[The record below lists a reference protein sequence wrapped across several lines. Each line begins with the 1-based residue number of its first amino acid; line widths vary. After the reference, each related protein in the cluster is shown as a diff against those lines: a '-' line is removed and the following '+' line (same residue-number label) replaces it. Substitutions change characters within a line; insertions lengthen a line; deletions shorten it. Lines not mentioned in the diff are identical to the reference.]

1 MKSPESKRN
10 WMIFTNGIVYIVIA
24 LFLFFFLFP
33 IFWVIITSLKS
44 RVQTFAIP
52 PVWIFKPIWQSYRAI
67 FTEMQFSHYLLNS
80 AVIAIL
86 NTVLVV
92 FTGSLAAYSI
102 ARFKTGGNNLSFWIL
117 SIRMIPPI
125 VVTVP
130 LFIALNKL
138 RMIDTHLALILLYT
152 TLNLPLAVWI
162 MRAFFMEIPGELEE
176 SAMIDGCSRMQAL
189 WRIVLPLARPGLAA
203 TAIFCFI
210 FSWNEFLFALIFTRI
225 VAKTAP
231 LAMTTLMTEREIYWG
246 NICAGA
252 TLVIVPVIVFSLIV
266 QKHIVRG
273 LTFGAIK

>member
-1 MKSPESKRN
+1 MEYPRSRIN
-10 WMIFTNGIVYIVIA
+10 WSIFTNSIIYIVIA

-33 IFWVIITSLKS
+33 IFWVITTSLKL

-52 PVWIFKPIWQSYRAI
+52 PVWIFKPTLQSYKAI

-80 AVIAIL
+80 TIIAIS
-86 NTVLVV
+86 NTILVV

-117 SIRMIPPI
+117 SIRMVPPI

-130 LFIALNKL
+130 LFIAFDKL
-138 RMIDTHLALILLYT
+138 RMIDTHFALILLYT
-152 TLNLPLAVWI
+152 TLNLPLVVWM
-162 MRAFFMEIPGELEE
+162 MRAFFMEIPEELEE
-176 SAMIDGCSRMQAL
+176 SAMIDGCSRMQAF
-189 WRIVLPLARPGLAA
+189 WRIVLPLAKPGLAA
-203 TAIFCFI
+203 TAILCFI

-252 TLVIVPVIVFSLIV
+252 TLVIIPVIVFSFVV

>member
-1 MKSPESKRN
+1 MEYPRSRIN
-10 WMIFTNGIVYIVIA
+10 QRVLTNGIIYIVIA

-33 IFWVIITSLKS
+33 IFWVITTSFKL

-52 PVWIFKPIWQSYRAI
+52 PVWIFKPTLQNYKAI

-80 AVIAIL
+80 TIIAIS
-86 NTVLVV
+86 NTILVV

-117 SIRMIPPI
+117 SIRMVPPI

-130 LFIALNKL
+130 LFIAFDKL
-138 RMIDTHLALILLYT
+138 RMIDTHFALILLYT
-152 TLNLPLAVWI
+152 TLNLPLAVWM
-162 MRAFFMEIPGELEE
+162 MRAFFMEIPEELEE
-176 SAMIDGCSRMQAL
+176 SAMIDGCSRMQAF
-189 WRIVLPLARPGLAA
+189 RKIVLPLSKPGLAA
-203 TAIFCFI
+203 TAILCFI

-231 LAMTTLMTEREIYWG
+231 LAMTTLMTERELYWG
-246 NICAGA
+246 KICAGA
-252 TLVIVPVIVFSLIV
+252 TLVIIPVIVFSFIV

>member
-52 PVWIFKPIWQSYRAI
+52 PVWIFKPTWQSYRAI

-125 VVTVP
+125 VVAVP

-162 MRAFFMEIPGELEE
+162 MRAFFMEIPEELEE

>member
-1 MKSPESKRN
+1 MEYPRSRIN
-10 WMIFTNGIVYIVIA
+10 QRVLTNGIIYIVIA

-33 IFWVIITSLKS
+33 IFWVITTSFKL

-52 PVWIFKPIWQSYRAI
+52 PVWIFKPTLQNYKAI

-80 AVIAIL
+80 TIIAIL
-86 NTVLVV
+86 NTILVV

-117 SIRMIPPI
+117 SIRMVPPI

-130 LFIALNKL
+130 LFIAFDKL
-138 RMIDTHLALILLYT
+138 RMIDTHFALILLYT
-152 TLNLPLAVWI
+152 TLNLPLAVWM
-162 MRAFFMEIPGELEE
+162 MRAFFMEIPEELEE
-176 SAMIDGCSRMQAL
+176 SAMIDGCSRMQAF
-189 WRIVLPLARPGLAA
+189 RKIVLPLSKPGLAA
-203 TAIFCFI
+203 TAILCFI

-231 LAMTTLMTEREIYWG
+231 LAMTTLMTERELYWG
-246 NICAGA
+246 KICAGA
-252 TLVIVPVIVFSLIV
+252 TLVIIPVIVFSFIV

>member
-52 PVWIFKPIWQSYRAI
+52 PVWIFKPTLQSYRAI

-125 VVTVP
+125 VVAVP

-162 MRAFFMEIPGELEE
+162 MRAFLMEIPEELEE
-176 SAMIDGCSRMQAL
+176 SAMIDGCSRMQAF

>member
-52 PVWIFKPIWQSYRAI
+52 PVWIFKPTWQSYRAI

-125 VVTVP
+125 VVAVP

-162 MRAFFMEIPGELEE
+162 MRAFFMEIPEELEE

-231 LAMTTLMTEREIYWG
+231 LAMTALMTEREIYWG

>member
-1 MKSPESKRN
+1 MKDPELRRN
-10 WMIFTNGIVYIVIA
+10 WMIFTNSMVYLVIA

-33 IFWVIITSLKS
+33 IFWVVITSIKS

-52 PVWIFKPIWQSYRAI
+52 PVWIFKPTWQSYWAI
-67 FTEMQFSHYLLNS
+67 LTEMQFSHYLLNS
-80 AVIAIL
+80 TIIAIL

-130 LFIALNKL
+130 LFITLNKL

-162 MRAFFMEIPGELEE
+162 MRAFFREIPEELEE

-225 VAKTAP
+225 IAKTAP

-246 NICAGA
+246 KICAGA

>member
-1 MKSPESKRN
+1 MKNPESKRN

-52 PVWIFKPIWQSYRAI
+52 PVWIFKPTWQSYRAI

-80 AVIAIL
+80 TVIAIL

-125 VVTVP
+125 VVAVP

-162 MRAFFMEIPGELEE
+162 MRAFLMEIPEELEE
-176 SAMIDGCSRMQAL
+176 SAMIDGCSRMQAF